1 MLQKELKT
9 LEEYTI
15 KSTGV
20 KVSENDLSNG
30 VFNVGNRSKIIEVM
44 RKAMRGEDVVLCCF
58 GGSITAGGNRNAE
71 PVAEA
76 EITHSLEPT
85 DYVAELQ
92 KWWDNL
98 FSKYGSKVTMV
109 NAGIGATDTPYGTH
123 RIVEDVLPYNPDL
136 VIMDWCCNDNTFP
149 HKQGTYESL
158 IRKLIRADIG
168 VILFSF
174 DQAYHGGTQK
184 IHEPLSLH
192 YNIPHLSYY
201 NAFGGHEK
209 WEYLTNDK
217 VHPNRVGHVL
227 SSLIITNYLGRI
239 YSNIDNIS
247 DGDFYLREDTY
258 HPDAD
263 AYNGAY
269 IARISDILAN
279 KIDGVHITDIGSFV
293 ADKEERSFAFKKY
306 LGYVAYS
313 NETGEFKPLVVEIDK
328 CKTAFILIAR
338 SNGFVNGNF
347 DVIINDQIVE
357 DKDGTFNCSIVN
369 SVDNMQIEWQYH
381 WATQRACYFKDG
393 EKVTMKIMPKIPAKQ
408 EKAYVKLYALL
419 LS

>member
-1 MLQKELKT
+1 MLNNDLKI
-9 LEEYTI
+9 LEENTI

-20 KVSENDLSNG
+20 VVADADFENG
-30 VFNVGNRSKIIEVM
+30 VFNVGNRTKIIEIM

-58 GGSITAGGNRNAE
+58 GGSITAGGNKNAE
-71 PVAEA
+71 PIDEA
-76 EITHSLEPT
+76 NIKHSLQPL
-85 DYVAELQ
+85 DYVEQ
-92 KWWDNL
+92 TKIWWENL

-123 RIVEDVLPYNPDL
+123 RVVEDVLPYNPDL
-136 VIMDWCCNDNTFP
+136 VIMDWCCNDNTAP

-158 IRKLIRADIG
+158 IRKFIKADIG

-174 DQAYHGGTQK
+174 DQVYHCGTQK
-184 IHEPLSLH
+184 MHEPLSLH

-201 NAFGGHEK
+201 DAYGYNEK

-217 VHPNRVGHVL
+217 VHPNRVGHTL
-227 SSLIITNYLGRI
+227 ATLIITHYLGKI
-239 YSNIDNIS
+239 YSDIDNIN
-247 DGDFYLREDTY
+247 DGEFTLRKDTY
-258 HPDAD
+258 HEDAD

-269 IARISDILAN
+269 IARISDILDG
-279 KIDGVHITDIGSFV
+279 KIDGVKITDLGSF
-293 ADKEERSFAFKKY
+293 APDSEERSFAFKKY
-306 LGYVAYS
+306 LGYAAYS
-313 NETGEFKPLVVEIDK
+313 NDTGEFKPMVVEIDK

-338 SNGFVNGNF
+338 SNGFVNGHF
-347 DVIINDQIVE
+347 DVIINDQVAE

-381 WATQRACYFKDG
+381 WATQRACYFKNG
-393 EKVTMKIMPKIPAKQ
+393 EKVTLKIMPKIPAKQ
-408 EKAYVKLYALL
+408 EKAYVKVYALL